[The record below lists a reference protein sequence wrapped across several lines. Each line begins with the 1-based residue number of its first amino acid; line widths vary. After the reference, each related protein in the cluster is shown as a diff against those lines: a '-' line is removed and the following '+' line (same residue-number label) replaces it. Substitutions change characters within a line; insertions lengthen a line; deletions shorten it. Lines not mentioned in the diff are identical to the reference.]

1 MIYIKCFYKIAHTL
15 ELAGIACTLITWL
28 PVPWLLAL
36 VSCTLV
42 SGYTASD
49 HVTLSRCFRNASGY
63 VTASRRGWHTS
74 SVASDNGSDSRCGL
88 KAGHVASG
96 HVIVGS

>member
-1 MIYIKCFYKIAHTL
+1 MLLQNSTHFRTSRSSLHTYHMASGP
-15 ELAGIACTLITWL
+15 LA
-28 PVPWLLAL
+28 
-36 VSCTLV
+36 VSFGVLHT
-42 SGYTASD
+42 GYAASD

-74 SVASDNGSDSRCGL
+74 SVASDNGSDSRCGM